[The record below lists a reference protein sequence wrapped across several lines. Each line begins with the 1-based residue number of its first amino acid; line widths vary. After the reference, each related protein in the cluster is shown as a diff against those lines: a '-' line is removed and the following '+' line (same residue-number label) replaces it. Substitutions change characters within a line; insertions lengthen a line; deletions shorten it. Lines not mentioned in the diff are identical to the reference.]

1 MTTDSE
7 KLLKGLADSLHP
19 KTDDLIGKE
28 FAILKEKLSETNRY
42 DEINKL
48 LDQLNEI
55 SYRVADESVTLL
67 FDLILKLPSK
77 DIKYPVPY
85 SEFYSVETLQIRCL
99 ELLDRIRYFDIPKIL
114 KFLLE
119 LCSSTDERVAKK
131 SNEVLGHICE
141 YNLHF
146 FSGTDSNGSSV
157 YGAQAQSQVMNVIE
171 NLEDEVLLD
180 KVSIIVDISHHL
192 LSPIATGT
200 TSTYE
205 AITWKTASVGSE
217 QGVRDVRS
225 RCLSLLEKLFDLPTK
240 ANLKAAIISVMY
252 HASNFPHRG
261 GYSDEF
267 KQMIYS
273 NLARVLNFY
282 SSVIDRAP
290 LPVLEKIED
299 RAYWGYKN
307 HDYQETQNQA
317 RWIGDQLADNEEY
330 MIFKTLIGYDGRF
343 VNWDEENTSTE
354 SVKKEREAREAKLV
368 GYVDQISDENF
379 SEWES
384 RILKYAETD
393 SDDLATFM
401 YFRKFLEGFSAKHPN
416 LAISLLKSNVQNLS
430 QFIVSILV
438 GIESSRPESTRQ
450 IVIDWIERNL
460 FLTQISDYIQY
471 SRNFDLP
478 LAESVYER
486 AAKANERDALVYLV
500 SSVVSH
506 RDESKVECDALVI
519 KIIEELTRDRDARW
533 VNVCWHKDK
542 FEQMMSEINAEQISI
557 VLSNL
562 IHLPIF
568 DHHAEAVLD
577 PAVPLHCGKILQFF
591 GDRLTYETN
600 EPEYEQLPF
609 DFYSLHET
617 LSQFPELCMTTIR
630 SWYDGNDGIKTDYGA
645 RLIEKIFPDFPTELE
660 EIASRMVIHG
670 DITDR
675 EFVLKV
681 LQNYKGS
688 DRIHNLCKQL
698 IAALPDEAHYSAMY
712 AILITTGLVEGE
724 YGLAEEYQHRREQLT
739 PWLEDD
745 DEKVRSF
752 AASFLSDLDKLIED
766 ERKRVDEDIELRKH
780 QFRE

>member
-7 KLLKGLADSLHP
+7 KLLKGLAGIQHP
-19 KTDDLIGKE
+19 KTDGLVKQE
-28 FAILKEKLSETNRY
+28 FEILSKRLSETNHY
-42 DEINKL
+42 DEINDL

-55 SYRVADESVTLL
+55 SHRVTDEAVPLL
-67 FDLILKLPSK
+67 TDLISTLPSK
-77 DIKYPVPY
+77 DIEYPEIF
-85 SEFYSVETLQIRCL
+85 SEFYSVETLQVRCL
-99 ELLDRIRYFDIPKIL
+99 ELLDRIRYFDVPQIL

-119 LCSSTDERVAKK
+119 PCSSTDERVVKK

-141 YNLHF
+141 YNIHLF
-146 FSGTDSNGSSV
+146 YGTDSSHA
-157 YGAQAQSQVMNVIE
+157 YGPMAQSHVMSVIE
-171 NLEDEVLLD
+171 NLEDEALLD
-180 KVSIIVDISHHL
+180 RASTIIDISHLL

-200 TSTYE
+200 TSTFE
-205 AITWKTASVGSE
+205 NVTWETASVESG
-217 QGVRDVRS
+217 QGIKDVRN
-225 RCLSLLEKLFDLPTK
+225 RCLSLLERLFGLPTTENQK
-240 ANLKAAIISVMY
+240 VAIISAMY
-252 HASNFPHRG
+252 RASNFPHREE
-261 GYSDEF
+261 YSDEF

-299 RAYWGYKN
+299 RAYWCYKN
-307 HDYQETQNQA
+307 HDNQETQDQA
-317 RWIGDQLADNEEY
+317 RWIGNQLADSEEY
-330 MIFKTLIGYDGRF
+330 LIFKTLIGYEGKF
-343 VNWDEENTSTE
+343 VNWDEEDTSTE
-354 SVKKEREAREAKLV
+354 SVLKEREAREAKLV

-384 RILKYAETD
+384 RILDYAETD

-416 LAISLLKSNVQNLS
+416 LAISFLKSNVQNLS

-438 GIESSRPESTRQ
+438 GIESSKPEATRQ
-450 IVIDWIERNL
+450 IVDDLIKRNL
-460 FLTQISDYIQY
+460 FLTQIAGYIQY
-471 SRNFDLP
+471 LHNFDLP
-478 LAESVYER
+478 LVELVYER
-486 AAKANERDALVYLV
+486 ATEVNERDALVYLV
-500 SSVVSH
+500 GSVVSH
-506 RDESKVECDALVI
+506 RDESKVECDALAI

-533 VNVCWHKDK
+533 VNVCWYKDK

-557 VLSNL
+557 VLDNL

-698 IAALPDEAHYSAMY
+698 IAALPDETHYSAMY
-712 AILITTGLVEGE
+712 AILTTTGIVEGE

-752 AASFLSDLDKLIED
+752 AESFLSDLDKLIED
-766 ERKRVDEDIELRKH
+766 ERKRVKEDIEIRKH